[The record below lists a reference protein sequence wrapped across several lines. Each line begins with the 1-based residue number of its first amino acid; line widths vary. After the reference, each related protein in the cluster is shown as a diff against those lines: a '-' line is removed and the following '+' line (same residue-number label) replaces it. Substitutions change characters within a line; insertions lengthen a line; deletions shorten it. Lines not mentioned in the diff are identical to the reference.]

1 MKKQELVTFLMWV
14 NECYGM
20 DEREKAE
27 KTVNEY
33 INNPPLKNNEH
44 SKRELLIAF
53 FIHFRD
59 NGEKNIGMSI
69 EKFIDNYLEDYVL

>member
-33 INNPPLKNNEH
+33 INNSTIKKTNLQKE
-44 SKRELLIAF
+44 
-53 FIHFRD
+53 
-59 NGEKNIGMSI
+59 
-69 EKFIDNYLEDYVL
+69 NY